1 MVPEVKKKRDMTKNE
16 LIAKLEGAKEVTSV
30 VSIDLV
36 LAALGMLEDPKPVT
50 KGPVFNDS
58 LIERLCEE
66 IESALDYNSGDLVD
80 TDTAEFTLN
89 YSNCIEL
96 DRVEINVRDVM
107 EHVEAKM
114 QLVLEAFE
122 SEAADEEAEEEGTLR
137 DE

>member
-1 MVPEVKKKRDMTKNE
+1 MKKNE

-36 LAALGMLEDPKPVT
+36 LAALGMLEEEKAP
-50 KGPVFNDS
+50 KGPVFNEE
-58 LIERLCEE
+58 LIERLSEE

-80 TDTAEFTLN
+80 TDTAEFSMN
-89 YSNCIEL
+89 YNNQVEL

-107 EHVEAKM
+107 EHVTAKM

-122 SEAADEEAEEEGTLR
+122 SEAADEAAEAEAAE
-137 DE
+137 

>member
-1 MVPEVKKKRDMTKNE
+1 MTKNE

-36 LAALGMLEDPKPVT
+36 LAALGMLEEPKAN

-66 IESALDYNSGDLVD
+66 IESALDYNSRGCVDL
-80 TDTAEFTLN
+80 DTAEFSLSYN
-89 YSNCIEL
+89 NQIEL
-96 DRVEINVRDVM
+96 ECVELNVREVM

-122 SEAADEEAEEEGTLR
+122 SEAADEEAEAEEEGTLR

>member
-1 MVPEVKKKRDMTKNE
+1 MKKEN
-16 LIAKLEGAKEVTSV
+16 LIARLEGAKLMSSQVD
-30 VSIDLV
+30 IDKVIELIQ
-36 LAALGMLEDPKPVT
+36 ALDEPQS
-50 KGPVFNDS
+50 KGPVFNDE
-58 LIERLCEE
+58 LIERLSEE

-80 TDTAEFTLN
+80 LDTAEFTLN

-107 EHVEAKM
+107 EHVTAKM

-122 SEAADEEAEEEGTLR
+122 LEAADEAAEAEEGTLR

>member
-1 MVPEVKKKRDMTKNE
+1 MTKLE

-50 KGPVFNDS
+50 KGPVFNDE
-58 LIERLCEE
+58 LIERLSEE

-80 TDTAEFTLN
+80 VDTAEFSLSYN
-89 YSNCIEL
+89 NQIEL
-96 DRVEINVRDVM
+96 ERAEINVRYVM
-107 EHVEAKM
+107 EHVTAKM

-122 SEAADEEAEEEGTLR
+122 LEAADEADEEYEGTLR

>member
-1 MVPEVKKKRDMTKNE
+1 MTKNE

-36 LAALGMLEDPKPVT
+36 LAALGMLEEPKPVS

-122 SEAADEEAEEEGTLR
+122 LEAADEEAEEEGTLR

>member
-1 MVPEVKKKRDMTKNE
+1 MTKNE

-36 LAALGMLEDPKPVT
+36 LAALGMLEDRKPVA
-50 KGPVFNDS
+50 KGPVFNES

>member
-1 MVPEVKKKRDMTKNE
+1 MKKSE

-50 KGPVFNDS
+50 KGPVFNEE
-58 LIERLCEE
+58 LIERLSEE
-66 IESALDYNSGDLVD
+66 IESALDYNSDECVD
-80 TDTAEFTLN
+80 KDSAEFSLN
-89 YSNCIEL
+89 YDNRIEL
-96 DRVEINVRDVM
+96 DRIDLNVFEIM
-107 EHVEAKM
+107 QHVTAKL

-122 SEAADEEAEEEGTLR
+122 LEAADEEAEADESYEGTLR

>member
-1 MVPEVKKKRDMTKNE
+1 MTKNE

-122 SEAADEEAEEEGTLR
+122 LEAADEEAEEEGTLR

>member
-1 MVPEVKKKRDMTKNE
+1 MTKNE

-122 SEAADEEAEEEGTLR
+122 SEAADEEAEAEEEGTLR

>member
-1 MVPEVKKKRDMTKNE
+1 MTKNE

-36 LAALGMLEDPKPVT
+36 LAALGMLEEPKPVA
-50 KGPVFNDS
+50 KGPVFNDE
-58 LIERLCEE
+58 LIERLSEE

-80 TDTAEFTLN
+80 LDTAEFSMGYDN
-89 YSNCIEL
+89 RIEL
-96 DRVEINVRDVM
+96 DRVEINVREVM
-107 EHVEAKM
+107 EHVTAKL

>member
-1 MVPEVKKKRDMTKNE
+1 MTKNE

-36 LAALGMLEDPKPVT
+36 LAALGMLEEPKVN
-50 KGPVFNDS
+50 KGPVFDDL
-58 LIERLCEE
+58 LIERLSEE
-66 IESALDYNSGDLVD
+66 IESALDYNCGDLVD
-80 TDTAEFTLN
+80 TDTAEFSLN
-89 YSNCIEL
+89 YNNTIEL

-107 EHVEAKM
+107 EHVTAKM

-122 SEAADEEAEEEGTLR
+122 QEAADEEAEAEEEGTLR